1 MANPLPI
8 KITDLDPL
16 DSVANNDIFLSVD
29 RSDTSQ
35 SANGTTKNVTA
46 QILKNY
52 IFSDFTFGSV
62 NNHTDISIT
71 TPAGDQLL
79 KYDATAQKWINW
91 TPNYITS
98 GEINLDNVVRD
109 TDFTST
115 GLLKRGAAAGDYSVI
130 TDNSTNWN
138 TAHSWG
144 NHASA
149 GYLTSA
155 GLGSVSI
162 NALSDVDTVSNN
174 PANGQVLTWAQP
186 DPGIDGK
193 WVPLS
198 IAASGG
204 EVTLSSFSVQ
214 DPPPTASGNGS
225 LQYAQSTGIFT
236 YTPPDLS
243 SFLTSA
249 NLTTALNNSS
259 INSFNDVNTQSDP
272 PASGEVL
279 AWNGSTW
286 VPTTLNLSGV
296 TDGDKGDISVTSNG
310 GTWTIDNDTVTYA
323 KMQNVSAST
332 RLLGR
337 YGTGAGDVQEITIG
351 TGLNLSSG
359 GELTSSGGTG
369 LQSRTTASGTLSNL
383 VDNNTA
389 SAGQLDIANVAKTY
403 ALLKIQTSH
412 AAWVTLYTSDAA
424 RDADASRTENTDPL
438 PGSGVIAE
446 IITTEGATQ
455 SITPGTLGWNNDA
468 TPTNTVYAKVVNKS
482 GNTNNIIVT
491 LTYVALE
498 G

>member
-8 KITDLDPL
+8 KITDLDTL
-16 DSVANNDIFLSVD
+16 DSVANDDIFLAID
-29 RSDTSQ
+29 RSEQTVSV
-35 SANGTTKNVTA
+35 NGETKNVTA

-71 TPAGDQLL
+71 TPTGDQLL

-91 TPNYITS
+91 TPNYVTS
-98 GEINLDNVVRD
+98 DDVNLDNVVRD
-109 TDFTST
+109 TDFVST
-115 GLLKRGAAAGDYSVI
+115 GLLKRGAEEGDYSVI
-130 TDNSTNWN
+130 NDNSTNWN
-138 TAHSWG
+138 TAYEWG

-162 NALSDVDTVSNN
+162 NALSDVDMVSNS
-174 PANGQVLTWAQP
+174 PTNGQVLTWAQP

-193 WVPLS
+193 WVPS
-198 IAASGG
+198 TINTSAG
-204 EVTLSSFSVQ
+204 EVTLSSFSVAAE
-214 DPPPTASGNGS
+214 PTPSGDGS
-225 LQYAQSTGIFT
+225 LQYAQSTGVFT
-236 YTPPDLS
+236 YTPPNLS

-259 INSFNDVNTQSDP
+259 INSFNDVNTESNP
-272 PASGEVL
+272 PTSGQVL
-279 AWNGSTW
+279 AWDNNNW

-296 TDGDKGDISVTSNG
+296 TDGDKDDISVSNNG

-323 KMQNVSAST
+323 KMQNVSASK

-351 TGLNLSSG
+351 DGLNLSSG

-383 VDNNTA
+383 VNNNSA
-389 SAGQLDIANVAKTY
+389 SDGQLDIANVAKTY
-403 ALLKIQTSH
+403 ALLKIQTSQ
-412 AAWVTLYTSDAA
+412 AAWVTLYTSGAA
-424 RDADASRTENTDPL
+424 RDADASRTETTDPL

-446 IITTEGATQ
+446 IITTEGVIQ

-468 TPTNTVYAKVVNKS
+468 TPTSTVYAKVVNKS
-482 GNTNNIIVT
+482 GITNNITVT